1 MADAITI
8 RGLTKAYAGRPAVDG
23 LDLDIRTG
31 ECFALLGPNGAGKT
45 TTVEIAEG
53 FRDRATPATCAC
65 SAPTRRVPASSG
77 ATGSASCCS
86 RRGAWTC

>member
-1 MADAITI
+1 MVNRAGVAAPADREQAGGMPDAITI
-8 RGLTKAYAGRPAVDG
+8 RGLTKAYGGKNAVDG

-53 FRDRATPATCAC
+53 FRAARL
-65 SAPTRRVPASSG
+65 R
-77 ATGSASCCS
+77 
-86 RRGAWTC
+86 

>member
-8 RGLTKAYAGRPAVDG
+8 RGLTKAYAGRTAVDG

-45 TTVEIAEG
+45 TTVEIARG
-53 FRDRATPATCAC
+53 VPRRATPA
-65 SAPTRRVPASSG
+65 R
-77 ATGSASCCS
+77 
-86 RRGAWTC
+86 